1 MSVLTPRDMESIVV
15 IRSTDHKGITSN
27 KVGHAPFVKEWW
39 DERVGAGCSEP
50 CPLMPEAG
58 IRVGGALYQRPYIRE
73 TMHSALNLY
82 CTIRAQLISATR
94 GRASQPKVLAMA
106 TDCSATCQ
114 QG

>member
-1 MSVLTPRDMESIVV
+1 MFDIQKIKDNTVLTLVG
-15 IRSTDHKGITSN
+15 KGSD
-27 KVGHAPFVKEWW
+27 GE
-39 DERVGAGCSEP
+39 GSET
-50 CPLMPEAG
+50 
-58 IRVGGALYQRPYIRE
+58 RHQRPYIRE
-73 TMHSALNLY
+73 TMHSALNLS